1 MEFTPDD
8 HARISRAISAAE
20 ANTSGEIFCVISRR
34 VSTYRDIRLAWAA
47 AASLVL
53 PAVLVPLGLTG
64 EWFGLNDGW
73 DVAHV
78 ASQSNEVNH
87 ALTAYII
94 AQALTFV
101 GVYLLSMIP
110 AVGLLLVPQRIRR
123 ARVRRVALQQF
134 MAHGLHDTVDR
145 TGVLIFAAMA
155 DHEVEVIADT
165 GIYTRTK
172 PEFWGEAVAAL
183 VSGIKKGRTI
193 DGMEN
198 AIALC
203 GQALAEHFPPRPNDT
218 NEVPDR
224 LIVL

>member
-1 MEFTPDD
+1 MDFTPED
-8 HARISRAISAAE
+8 HARVSSAISAAE

-47 AASLVL
+47 TASLVL

-64 EWFGLNDGW
+64 EWLGVNDGW
-73 DVAHV
+73 HIAHA
-78 ASQSNEVNH
+78 ASQSNEVNQ

-94 AQALTFV
+94 AQALTFI
-101 GVYLLSMIP
+101 GVYLLSRIP
-110 AVGLLLVPQRIRR
+110 VIGLIMVPQRIRR

-165 GIYTRTK
+165 GIYSKTK
-172 PEFWGEAVAAL
+172 PEFWGETVQAL
-183 VSGIKKGRTI
+183 VRGIKRGQPI
-193 DGMEN
+193 DGMED

-203 GQALAEHFPPRPNDT
+203 GNALAEHFPPRENDI

>member
-1 MEFTPDD
+1 MDFTPED
-8 HARISRAISAAE
+8 HNRISAAIATAE
-20 ANTSGEIFCVISRR
+20 AGTSGEIFCVVSRR
-34 VSTYRDIRLAWAA
+34 VSTYRDVRLAWAA

-64 EWFGLNDGW
+64 EWFGMDDGW
-73 DVAHV
+73 EIAHA
-78 ASQSNEVNH
+78 ASQSNEVHN
-87 ALTAYII
+87 ALLAYII
-94 AQALTFV
+94 AQVLTFA

-110 AVGLLLVPQRIRR
+110 PVGRLMVPPRIRR

-134 MAHGLHDTVDR
+134 MAHGLHDTMDR

-165 GIYTRTK
+165 GIYTRTR
-172 PEFWGEAVAAL
+172 PEFWGETVAAL
-183 VSGIKKGRTI
+183 IEGIKRDDPVG
-193 DGMEN
+193 GMES

-203 GQALAEHFPPRPNDT
+203 GQALAEHFPPRENDI

-224 LIVL
+224 LVVL

>member
-1 MEFTPDD
+1 MEFSPSD
-8 HARISRAISAAE
+8 HERISRAISAAE
-20 ANTSGEIFCVISRR
+20 AGTSGEIFCVISRR

-64 EWFGLNDGW
+64 EWFGLNNGW
-73 DVAHV
+73 QVAHA
-78 ASQSNEVNH
+78 ASQSNEVNQ

-94 AQALTFV
+94 TQVLTFA

-165 GIYTRTK
+165 GIYTRTQ
-172 PEFWGEAVAAL
+172 PEFWGKTVAAL
-183 VSGIKKGRTI
+183 VKGIKRGEPI
-193 DGMEN
+193 EGMEA

-203 GQALAEHFPPRPNDT
+203 GEALAEHFPPGPNDI

>member
-1 MEFTPDD
+1 MEFTLND
-8 HARISRAISAAE
+8 HERISRAISAAE
-20 ANTSGEIFCVISRR
+20 ADTSGEIFCVISRR

-53 PAVLVPLGLTG
+53 PAILVPLGLTG
-64 EWFGLNDGW
+64 EWFGVNDGW
-73 DVAHV
+73 HVAHA
-78 ASQSNEVNH
+78 ASQSNEVNQ

-94 AQALTFV
+94 AQVLTFA

-110 AVGLLLVPQRIRR
+110 FVALLMVPQRVRR

-165 GIYTRTK
+165 GIYSRTK
-172 PEFWGEAVAAL
+172 PEFWGETVAAL
-183 VSGIKKGRTI
+183 VSGIKRSQPI
-193 DGMEN
+193 EGMEA

-203 GQALAEHFPPRPNDT
+203 GQALSEHFPPRENDI

-224 LIVL
+224 LIVI

>member
-1 MEFTPDD
+1 MTFTQDD
-8 HARISRAISAAE
+8 HARISKAIATAE

-53 PAVLVPLGLTG
+53 PAVLIPLGISG
-64 EWFGLNDGW
+64 DWFGMDDQW
-73 DVAHV
+73 QIAHV
-78 ASQSNEVNH
+78 ASQSDEVNR
-87 ALTAYII
+87 ALIAYAL
-94 AQALTFV
+94 AQVITFV
-101 GVYLLSMIP
+101 GVYMLSKIPFLALLM
-110 AVGLLLVPQRIRR
+110 VPQQIRR

-134 MAHGLHDTVDR
+134 MAHGLHATVDR

-165 GIYTRTK
+165 GIYSQTT
-172 PEFWGEAVAAL
+172 PEFWGSAVAVL
-183 VSGIKKGRTI
+183 VKHIKQGDPIT
-193 DGMEN
+193 GMEN

-203 GQALAEHFPPRPNDT
+203 GKALADKFPPRPDDV
-218 NEVPDR
+218 NEVPDH